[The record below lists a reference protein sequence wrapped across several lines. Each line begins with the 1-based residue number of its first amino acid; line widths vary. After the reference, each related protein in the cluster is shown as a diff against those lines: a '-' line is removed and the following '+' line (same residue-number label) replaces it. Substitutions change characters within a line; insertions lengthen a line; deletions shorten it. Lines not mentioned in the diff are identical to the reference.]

1 MGKIITKSSLE
12 IQQRLTNCIGSEQVL
27 CQDAFKSPNLYPS
40 LSPAPIIIIIIIVLF
55 FFFELDHFNTE
66 FHRRKQLEAFFSIS
80 LICSA
85 SVYRKMHEILP
96 DIAKDPFQ
104 K

>member
-55 FFFELDHFNTE
+55 FFLSWTTSIQSSTE
-66 FHRRKQLEAFFSIS
+66 GSSWRLFFQ
-80 LICSA
+80 
-85 SVYRKMHEILP
+85 SV
-96 DIAKDPFQ
+96 
-104 K
+104 